1 MVCQTWL
8 TKSSSIKKKSAIAN
22 PAHSFGHIIIIL
34 GLDRSRVC
42 LNRSINLQKSENAAP
57 SSKTEY
63 CSLEGEKEPPRF
75 LECPAENILQLIQ

>member
-22 PAHSFGHIIIIL
+22 PAHSFGHTIIIL